1 MIGDHSGKDKA
12 YMFTRLMFLVIGLLV
27 ACSPSVVV
35 EKPTP
40 VGAPG
45 TEVGLVGP
53 ALSDEYIIQPGDLLE
68 MKFFYNP
75 EMNDGMAVR
84 PDGRI
89 SMQLIGEVMAAGLS
103 PNDLSTLLRKKYD
116 KELKNPEITV
126 IVRSFGSKVY
136 VDGEVEKPGELELLS
151 PLTVMQAIAR
161 AQGLTDKAWKEAL
174 VIRRIK
180 GKEPLVM
187 KLDLDDV
194 LTGRD
199 FSQDIGLV
207 PYDIVYVP
215 RSPIANVNL
224 WVHQYVRANI
234 PMNFGF
240 FINPFQ

>member
-1 MIGDHSGKDKA
+1 MAIQFFG
-12 YMFTRLMFLVIGLLV
+12 LILVVLLG

-35 EKPTP
+35 EAPTP

-89 SMQLIGEVMAAGLS
+89 SMQLIGEVMAAGRS
-103 PNDLSTLLRKKYD
+103 PGDLTRLLREKYD

-126 IVRSFGSKVY
+126 IVRSFGSRVY
-136 VDGEVEKPGELELLS
+136 VDGEVKRPGELELLR
-151 PLTVMQAIAR
+151 PLTVMQAISR
-161 AQGLTDKAWKEAL
+161 AEGLTDKAWKEAL

-180 GKEPLVM
+180 GKDPLVM

-194 LTGRD
+194 LTGKD
-199 FSQDIGLV
+199 FGQDIGLV
-207 PYDIVYVP
+207 AFDIVYVP
-215 RSPIANVNL
+215 RSPIADVNL
-224 WVHQYVRANI
+224 WVHQYIRANI
-234 PMNFGF
+234 PLTFGLF
-240 FINPFQ
+240 FNPF